1 MLVGDR
7 VDVETPAM
15 SDPARDV
22 AMLIEQ
28 LLGDLADDPSSIVVD
43 VDMRGMMAAVDVVL
57 RGGSVVVVEVEP
69 RVIGPS

>member
-1 MLVGDR
+1 
-7 VDVETPAM
+7 M